1 MTLTTKADAPVA
13 PPLYVDVRHRRSFR
27 DARAGFGWLIVFV
40 AGLLFATIAG
50 STAGGIADDVQ
61 HGIGRLPR
69 SVFEVVLVLVQVTY
83 ISVLVVT
90 PIVLLIMRR
99 FALLARGALALSL
112 APLAFWLVQ
121 LLPQVPSSAVDVE
134 DAVDLTK
141 VSWPPT
147 GVLAGC
153 TALAVTTTASL
164 RRPWRRAVWFL
175 LGLLIVLRVVTSASA
190 PIDVVLAI
198 GVGGVVGS
206 AIMIALGRTAGQ
218 LTPHGARATLA
229 ESGLTLADVP
239 EQRDEVRW
247 TFRGRAD
254 DGPVDIRVL
263 EEHGWG
269 TARLD
274 QAYRRL
280 RWRDVGEATVDP
292 DPLRLVTTEAMTL
305 LLAASRDVR
314 VPTVRA
320 VATAPR
326 GESLLA
332 VDAVDAVLLSDL
344 DDLSDD
350 VLDGAWSQVARLH
363 DAGIA
368 HRELDLTRLAIDDAG
383 DVWVVDLDHGQ
394 PAATSALLAWDVSAL
409 LAATFAVVGA
419 ERAVAAASRTLGD
432 DALVRALP
440 RLAPGSL
447 SNRTRAAVKA
457 AGGIAPLVDE
467 VRRVTGAEEPDF
479 QAVARFKP
487 RTLVAAAFLA
497 IAVYFLAPQFADIP
511 RSVEALGGADPWW
524 AGAVLLA
531 SAATYVGAALG
542 LAGGTPGRVPVGE
555 AASVAL
561 ASSFVATF
569 SPPGVGQVGLNI
581 RYLQKRG
588 FATPV
593 AVSSSAAKET
603 AVLVVHLVLLS
614 TFAVIA
620 GSTGALTDELHKLPP
635 LEVVL
640 AVVAGVLVLAGIALA
655 VPRVRRLLRSWL
667 VPAVRSSVD
676 AMRIVVSSPVKLV
689 TLLLGVSL
697 LPLGYA
703 FALYFSVRAMGV
715 DSTTFVAVALVS
727 LTAGAVATAAPTP
740 GGVGVVEAVLLASLT
755 GIGVPSGPAL
765 AAVLLYRVCTFWLPI
780 VPGFAAFRVLT
791 RRSIL

>member
-1 MTLTTKADAPVA
+1 M
-13 PPLYVDVRHRRSFR
+13 YVDVRHRRSFR
-27 DARAGFGWLIVFV
+27 DARAAVGWLIVLG
-40 AGLLFATIAG
+40 AGLLFATVAG
-50 STAGGIADDVQ
+50 ATMRGIADDIQ

-69 SVFEVVLVLVQVTY
+69 SVFEVVLVLVQVAY
-83 ISVLVVT
+83 IL
-90 PIVLLIMRR
+90 VLLITPLVLLVMRR
-99 FALLARGALALSL
+99 FWLLARGALALSL

-121 LLPQVPSSAVDVE
+121 LLPQVPSSALGVD

-175 LGLLIVLRVVTSASA
+175 LGLLVVLRVVTSASA
-190 PIDVVLAI
+190 PVDVVLAVGI
-198 GVGGVVGS
+198 GGVVGS
-206 AIMIALGRTAGQ
+206 GIMLGLGRTAGR
-218 LTPHGARATLA
+218 LTPHGVRVTLA
-229 ESGLTLADVP
+229 GSGLRLAADP
-239 EQRDEVRW
+239 EPGDETRW
-247 TFRGRAD
+247 TFRGTAD
-254 DGPVDIRVL
+254 EAPVDIRVL
-263 EEHGWG
+263 EEHRWSS
-269 TARLD
+269 ARLD

-280 RWRDVGEATVDP
+280 RWRDVGETTVDP

-305 LLAASRDVR
+305 LLAASRDVQ

-326 GESLLA
+326 GESVLA
-332 VDAVDAVLLSDL
+332 VDAVDGVLLSDL
-344 DDLSDD
+344 DELADD
-350 VLDGAWSQVARLH
+350 VLDRAWAQIVLLH

-368 HRELDLTRLAIDDAG
+368 HRELDLTRLSLDDEGA
-383 DVWVVDLDHGQ
+383 VWVTDLDHAQ
-394 PAATSALLAWDVSAL
+394 PAANTALLAWDVAAL
-409 LAATFAVVGA
+409 LAATSAVVGPA
-419 ERAVAAASRTLGD
+419 RAVAAADAALGH
-432 DALVRALP
+432 DALTLALP
-440 RLAPGSL
+440 RLVPGSL
-447 SNRTRAAVKA
+447 STRTRAAVKA
-457 AGGIAPLVDE
+457 AGGIGPLVDE
-467 VRRVTGAEEPDF
+467 VRRVTGAAEPDF
-479 QAVARFKP
+479 QTVARFKP
-487 RTLVAAAFLA
+487 RSLVAAAFLA
-497 IAVYFLAPQFADIP
+497 VAVYFLAPQFADLP
-511 RSVEALGGADPWW
+511 RSVTALGGADPWW

-531 SAATYVGAALG
+531 SAATYLGAALG

-555 AASVAL
+555 AASVAV

-588 FATPV
+588 FVTPV

-603 AVLVVHLVLLS
+603 AVLAVHLLLLS
-614 TFAVIA
+614 TFAVVA
-620 GSTGALTDELHKLPP
+620 GSTGALTSELHKLPP
-635 LEVVL
+635 LGVVL
-640 AVVAGVLVLAGIALA
+640 AILAGVLVLAGIALA
-655 VPRVRRLLRSWL
+655 IPAVRRQLRTWLL
-667 VPAVRSSVD
+667 PALRSSVD
-676 AMRIVVSSPVKLV
+676 AMRVVVSSPVKLV

-765 AAVLLYRVCTFWLPI
+765 AAVLLYRVATFWLPI
-780 VPGFAAFRVLT
+780 LPGFLSFRVLT
-791 RRSIL
+791 RRSVL